1 MKLSE
6 KTTLTRSG
14 KLVPLVSKWD
24 TEGKGLSREQLRE
37 LAIKLA
43 LENPQ
48 FEIGSIE
55 EIDKE
60 IISNRLVAYDT
71 QSGLWFVCVRMP
83 VSPYPE
89 DFKSPMRLRIE
100 ARKARCSLEEQLFNR
115 SIKLKYCQEKGLR
128 FFEELS
134 QRDFEKWKLENGI
147 VFSPGTEEKK
157 PKKKRHRCDDTY
169 SSNPKGSRRRSDSV

>member
-24 TEGKGLSREQLRE
+24 TENKGLSRGQLRD
-37 LAIKLA
+37 LAIELA

-48 FEIGSIE
+48 FEVGSIE

-89 DFKSPMRLRIE
+89 DFKSPRLLSKE
-100 ARKARCSLEEQLFNR
+100 AREARCSFEEQLFNKKA
-115 SIKLKYCQEKGLR
+115 KLEYRQAKGFKY
-128 FFEELS
+128 FEELS
-134 QRDFEKWKLENGI
+134 VRDFEKWKLENGI
-147 VFSPGTEEKK
+147 VFSPGTNEEA
-157 PKKKRHRCDDTY
+157 
-169 SSNPKGSRRRSDSV
+169 